1 MSSSHH
7 SEYLVEHT
15 HAYWFY
21 SRGPSISTEFMIPLE
36 RKMLWDAIESQD
48 KTSIDQELKNLQ
60 YFFSRVFNAIYPH
73 SQQLFRWSEVE
84 FQVSSIIPE
93 GDELTHDIVNGKVHH
108 FSVTR
113 RGFHAESTDGRHEI
127 MFMFCWRPGDE
138 PYPRSIQIR
147 YIGPQGFRTF
157 DNNMGRLMQEKMQ
170 GPHSH

>member
-15 HAYWFY
+15 HSYWFY
-21 SRGPSISTEFMIPLE
+21 SRGSSISTEFMIPLD

-48 KTSIDQELKNLQ
+48 KTSIDQELENLP
-60 YFFSRVFNAIYPH
+60 YFFSRVFDAIHTH
-73 SQQLFRWSEVE
+73 SIFQWSEVK

-93 GDELTHDIVNGKVHH
+93 GHELTHDIVNGQQRR

-113 RGFHAESTDGRHEI
+113 RGFWAASADGRHQI

-138 PYPRSIQIR
+138 PRPRSIQIR

-170 GPHSH
+170 GPHSR